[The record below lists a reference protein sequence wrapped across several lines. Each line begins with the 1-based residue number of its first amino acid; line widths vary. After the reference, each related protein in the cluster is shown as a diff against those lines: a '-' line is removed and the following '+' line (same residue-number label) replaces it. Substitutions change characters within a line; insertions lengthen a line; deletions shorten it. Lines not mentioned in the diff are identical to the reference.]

1 MIINRGPEFLD
12 APLAKTPLILAQKVV
27 FGMLLPVPKSFKNVC
42 STCASTMTGTDV
54 FPAKKTNIC
63 NAKFGD
69 SGANKDRGKNLTSKV
84 QLFGIVDPDLPI
96 YYATMNFLSTGSRVL
111 ILWGMKFAHSRK
123 IYRSPST
130 LRL

>member
-69 SGANKDRGKNLTSKV
+69 SGANKDKGKNLTSKV
-84 QLFGIVDPDLPI
+84 QYLESLTLICLF
-96 YYATMNFLSTGSRVL
+96 TMQR
-111 ILWGMKFAHSRK
+111 
-123 IYRSPST
+123 
-130 LRL
+130 